1 MTINITPDSQNVKHL
16 THPKYRADIDGLRAI
31 AVLSV
36 VIFHAFPSALRG
48 GFIGVD
54 IFFVI
59 SGFLISGIIFENL
72 ERDSFSFVEFYS
84 RRIKRIFPALLL
96 VLISCYAFGWF
107 SLLAD
112 EYKQLGKHIAGGA
125 GFIANFMFWQE
136 SGYFDNAS
144 ETKPLLHLWSLGIEE
159 QFYIIWPLLLW
170 VAWKRRFNPLI
181 ITLTILVASFVLNIS
196 KVRSD
201 TVAMFYSPQTR
212 FWELL
217 LGSVLAYIALYKQN
231 LFARMQDK
239 GNILSVLG
247 LTLIIIGVVV
257 ITKHKH
263 FPGWFALLPTLG
275 ALLIIAAGMQ
285 AWLNRVVLS
294 NRVLVWFG
302 LISFPLYLWHWPLLS
317 FARIT
322 KAETPSYTIRIA
334 AVVIAIVLAW
344 LTYQLLEKPVRFGNH
359 SKAKT
364 ITLFILM
371 AIMGSVG
378 YGTYKLD
385 GLGFRLQDRQ
395 EFSEYFE
402 NGIPEQKFFKR
413 TGLIEKWRA
422 ECSFFDNDAYITGHM
437 TQVPRKEI
445 RSDCFVRD
453 NKYEHAALIWGD
465 SHAQHLNIGLKNNLP
480 ANWQLLQVASPGC
493 VPDPHV
499 KEASTTELCTQS
511 NWFALKTIKEAK
523 PDVVIV
529 AQNLGQNI
537 ETFKQISEKLKS
549 FGVKKIILIGPTP
562 HWGSLLPKI
571 ILTKLWNNT
580 PRRTLKHIDKQV
592 LSDNAKLQQ
601 QFKPSD
607 SEIFANVIDV
617 FCNQEG
623 CMTYLGD
630 DKKTGITSWDYGHLS
645 TIASDYLAK
654 NLLVDLIVGNNTKT
668 P

>member
-1 MTINITPDSQNVKHL
+1 MTINATTTPKDSRHL

-385 GLGFRLQDRQ
+385 GFKFRFPKIVQ
-395 EFSEYFE
+395 ELSQLNSTSTVVWNPNDIWTAGICFLDYTQSYLEFDTCKPQHEDE
-402 NGIPEQKFFKR
+402 N
-413 TGLIEKWRA
+413 
-422 ECSFFDNDAYITGHM
+422 
-437 TQVPRKEI
+437 
-445 RSDCFVRD
+445 
-453 NKYEHAALIWGD
+453 NKKPSMLLWGD
-465 SHAQHLNIGLKNNLP
+465 STA
-480 ANWQLLQVASPGC
+480 A
-493 VPDPHV
+493 
-499 KEASTTELCTQS
+499 
-511 NWFALKTIKEAK
+511 ALYAGYKA
-523 PDVVIV
+523 
-529 AQNLGQNI
+529 
-537 ETFKQISEKLKS
+537 S
-549 FGVKKIILIGPTP
+549 FGKKYTIMTRTASACPPILNMEVKDHPHCKKINDYIFELIKHKKINKVVLEAVWDSNDWKQLERTINQLRQIGITNIDLIGPVPQWKENLPRLLFLQLKANRFQQIPARTTFGLKQDIIQLDALMSDFAKKLNVNYISP
-562 HWGSLLPKI
+562 IKILCNEQGCITRLGETGNTLIAFDFIHLTTKGSQFLVSEFPK
-571 ILTKLWNNT
+571 N
-580 PRRTLKHIDKQV
+580 
-592 LSDNAKLQQ
+592 
-601 QFKPSD
+601 
-607 SEIFANVIDV
+607 
-617 FCNQEG
+617 
-623 CMTYLGD
+623 
-630 DKKTGITSWDYGHLS
+630 
-645 TIASDYLAK
+645 
-654 NLLVDLIVGNNTKT
+654 
-668 P
+668 